1 MRRKGLSL
9 IEVLVAVAIV
19 AFSLTPLLSLQSGE
33 VASLT
38 LLKEEL
44 LIGNLIDD
52 LTELLADAPNSPAIT
67 SLLKKEGEKFTF
79 TLPKK
84 ISIRALRYP
93 NLATGVLEP
102 QFDSLYNKRI
112 AAFAPQVK
120 ATIKPNFNGQ
130 THLNHLELTISWQSQ
145 KGGVKSRQ
153 VSRLFYGAVLQGP
166 LAGVAVSFGA
176 TN

>member
-1 MRRKGLSL
+1 MRHKGLTL
-9 IEVLVAVAIV
+9 VEVIVAVAIV

-52 LTELLADAPNSPAIT
+52 ITELLADAPNSPPVS
-67 SLLKKEGEKFTF
+67 SLLKKEGNKFTF
-79 TLPKK
+79 SLPKN

-93 NLATGVLEP
+93 NLASGVLEP
-102 QFDSLYNKRI
+102 QFDSLYNRRI
-112 AAFAPQVK
+112 AAFRPKVK
-120 ATIKPNFNGQ
+120 ALITPNFNGQ
-130 THLNHLELTISWQSQ
+130 AHLNHLTLTISWQSP
-145 KGGVKSRQ
+145 KRGVKSRR
-153 VSRLFYGAVLQGP
+153 VSRLFYGALLPGP
-166 LAGVAVSFGA
+166 MAGAAVSFGA